1 MKRGRAKLHDV
12 TVNADA
18 VYLYLTVDGTSY
30 RICWQD
36 CSRRLRA
43 ASAAERALME
53 VSPAGYGIHWPLID
67 EDLAVD
73 PLLKQAEALA
83 AEVA

>member
-1 MKRGRAKLHDV
+1 MPRGRAKLHDV
-12 TVNADA
+12 TVNANA
-18 VYLYLTVDGTSY
+18 AYLYLTVDGASY
-30 RICWQD
+30 RIRWED
-36 CSRRLRA
+36 CSRRLCTA
-43 ASAAERALME
+43 TAAERASME

-73 PLLKQAEALA
+73 PLLKQAESLV